1 MIQISSG
8 ASHRVYQLWS
18 YLLDLGLLLLHLPGA
33 GDDQLARALLLLAH
47 RLPHVL
53 ALLTGVRV
61 LQTAARLQR
70 HRLLRPRP
78 QHGGGVNLKVG

>member
-1 MIQISSG
+1 MVQISSG
-8 ASHRVYQLWS
+8 ASRRVYQLWS

-53 ALLTGVRV
+53 ALLPGVRV
-61 LQTAARLQR
+61 RAARLQR
-70 HRLLRPRP
+70 HRFLRPRP

>member
-8 ASHRVYQLWS
+8 ASRRVYQLWS

-53 ALLTGVRV
+53 ALLPGVRV
-61 LQTAARLQR
+61 QAAARLQR
-70 HRLLRPRP
+70 HRFLRPRP

>member
-8 ASHRVYQLWS
+8 ASRRVYQLWS

-53 ALLTGVRV
+53 ALLPGVRV
-61 LQTAARLQR
+61 LQAPRLQR

-78 QHGGGVNLKVG
+78 QHGGGVNLKEG